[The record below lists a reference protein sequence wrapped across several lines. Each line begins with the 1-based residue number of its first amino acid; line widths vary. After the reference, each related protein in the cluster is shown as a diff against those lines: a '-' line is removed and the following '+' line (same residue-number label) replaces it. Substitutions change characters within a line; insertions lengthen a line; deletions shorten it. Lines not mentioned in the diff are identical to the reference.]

1 MYQELYQRIFFQ
13 NDLHSRYI
21 ITQETARNL
30 GFLSSKYDMV
40 INIFAVILST
50 IAMYMGSYYVI
61 LGNLKTGELFA
72 IITILSVT
80 IGTSVNII
88 SAAIHIQESIV
99 AFERLHD
106 VLSAEN
112 ELKVIPNGNKKI
124 INQTNNKE
132 HRLELKNVSFNY
144 PGKWFYWTK

>member
-1 MYQELYQRIFFQ
+1 MISYANFEVYSIDNISGIQCIKNYIKEYFFKTTFT
-13 NDLHSRYI
+13 RYI

-112 ELKVIPNGNKKI
+112 ELKVIPNGNKKSSIKQI
-124 INQTNNKE
+124 I
-132 HRLELKNVSFNY
+132 KNI
-144 PGKWFYWTK
+144 G